1 MDSRLRGNDILGLL
15 PTVNPDA
22 PFLYGA
28 IALAA
33 ILLPTP
39 HATAQADFPT
49 KPIRLIHGFTAGGI
63 SDVLGRALG
72 ARLTTSLG
80 QQVLVDPRPGAGT
93 TIASELTAKAT
104 ADGYTL
110 FLQDITTHAINASL
124 YRRLPYD
131 SLRDFTPVT
140 LIAATPLMLVVH
152 PSLSVKSVQE
162 LVALA
167 KKRPNEIS
175 YGSSGN
181 GTIVHLA
188 GEMLK
193 AMAGIQLI
201 HVPYKGSP
209 QAITGLLGGEVA
221 MLFSTMPPAMP
232 MVASARLR
240 ALGVTTP
247 QRTAAAP
254 EVPTMKEAG
263 LKDFELVLY
272 SGILAPRGV
281 PRAVVDKLITEF
293 GRAVRSPEV
302 QAVYAKVGAL
312 PVTNT
317 LEEFSAHMQSE
328 MAKLGKLVQLAGA
341 RVE

>member
-1 MDSRLRGNDILGLL
+1 MVTRLRFSVMMGAGLL
-15 PTVNPDA
+15 
-22 PFLYGA
+22 
-28 IALAA
+28 ALTALPAA
-33 ILLPTP
+33 S
-39 HATAQADFPT
+39 QADFPA

-63 SDVLGRALG
+63 SDVLGRSLG
-72 ARLTTSLG
+72 ARLSSSLG
-80 QQVLVDPRPGAGT
+80 QQVAVDPRSGAGT
-93 TIASELTAKAT
+93 TIASDIVAKSPG
-104 ADGYTL
+104 DGYTL

-152 PSLSVKSVQE
+152 PSLPVKTVKE
-162 LVALA
+162 LAALA
-167 KKRPNEIS
+167 KQRPNEIA

-193 AMAGIQLI
+193 VMADIKMI

-209 QAITGLLGGEVA
+209 QAITGLIGGEVGI
-221 MLFSTMPPAMP
+221 LFSTMPPAMP
-232 MVASARLR
+232 MVASGRLR

-254 EVPTMKEAG
+254 DVPTMRESG

-281 PRAVVDKLITEF
+281 PRAVLDKLNAEF

-317 LEEFSAHMQSE
+317 PEEFASHMQSE
-328 MAKLGKLVQLAGA
+328 MSKLGKLVQLSGA